1 MITPQDDE
9 QSILSAIDRFVAC
22 LGEDKATVASCVD
35 HYIHLETDA
44 AARFNIVTLRARL
57 PVDAQIPGSALVF
70 YLHTVNAGRY
80 FYAALHDLAT
90 RCPSFEEARSLLQA
104 QAAIRRASSY
114 KTPGV
119 DKHAQGII
127 LHDVNTVLN
136 SLRTQAPPPSPE
148 QGRSEK
154 ANRTVNDD
162 DLNDTNTTL
171 HQSILQPAAPS
182 SEDSQSP
189 QKVQQQSPIEADQL
203 DWDPF
208 EVDLPPQPDRSAAH
222 NQFSSSDDSFVHQTP
237 DQTSST
243 IEERFKHYESLD
255 YNNLPA
261 YIDVPSPNINNS
273 GQYTVTSAFADPPT
287 VLADSQQPSI
297 LSPAPIQPQTSTMAS
312 NSNHQQP
319 ESQVIPSAKRR
330 RITLPNP
337 LRSLLPGEEIQAS
350 LVSGILQSLCDLVPH
365 RAVCLAPRG
374 PATDATAV
382 ISQTQSRMHGVF
394 DQSPKEAVVVMPLRT
409 NHHWALAFV
418 RVTGQKQVVIENYN
432 AASDQELTKEVE
444 GLMCS
449 LFDVPQD
456 NDTALPKLCP
466 RSSWNSISRHSV
478 SQADQQDSGVG
489 VLIHC
494 LYALGATS
502 IPKEVDW
509 LLWRR
514 VLAAYKSARDS
525 PLAAGGSSTHLTPP
539 GDVLVQL
546 RREHADSLGTRSG
559 VRVPVPADSIIRRA
573 LLDDANWLSVPS
585 GEARALDE
593 ALAELRAKLTSV
605 PDKLKAK
612 AHLARQTMY
621 DINTLVAVLLGQAA
635 EKPGPA
641 SNHLENCEKDMDKIK
656 SLIPLMRGG
665 KMAKEKMQAA
675 LETAEGATRL
685 AAARKAEEDNNRQRS
700 IQGLKAMQD
709 EIQKIER
716 ELDTAGEEDSDENQ
730 NDNKIDHND
739 LPSEDD
745 EDHDAD
751 LNDSADKDSDDDDEQ
766 PSHEEDL
773 TDDEEPSDGE
783 EDRDDA

>member
-1 MITPQDDE
+1 MITPKDDE

-22 LGEDKATVASCVD
+22 LGEDKATVANCIEQ
-35 HYIHLETDA
+35 YIHLEADA
-44 AARFNIVTLRARL
+44 VSRFNIVTLRARL
-57 PVDAQIPGSALVF
+57 PVDAVGIIQIPGSALVF

-80 FYAALHDLAT
+80 FYAALHDLAI
-90 RCPSFEEARSLLQA
+90 RCPSFEEARSLLQT
-104 QAAIRRASSY
+104 QAAIRRASLS

-127 LHDVNTVLN
+127 LHDVNTVLS
-136 SLRTQAPPPSPE
+136 SLRTQVSPPSPE

-154 ANRTVNDD
+154 AKRTVNDD
-162 DLNDTNTTL
+162 DLDNTNTTL
-171 HQSILQPAAPS
+171 HQPVLQPAAAS

-189 QKVQQQSPIEADQL
+189 QKVQQQSPIEADPL

-208 EVDLPPQPDRSAAH
+208 EVDVPPQPERSAAH
-222 NQFSSSDDSFVHQTP
+222 NLSSSSDESFVHQTP
-237 DQTSST
+237 DQTSSA

-261 YIDVPSPNINNS
+261 YIDVPSPNINSS
-273 GQYTVTSAFADPPT
+273 GQYTVTSPLADPPT
-287 VLADSQQPSI
+287 VLADSKEPSI

-312 NSNHQQP
+312 NSNHPQP
-319 ESQVIPSAKRR
+319 ESQVMPSAKRR

-350 LVSGILQSLCDLVPH
+350 LVSGILQSLCDLIPH

-382 ISQTQSRMHGVF
+382 LSQTQSRMHGVF
-394 DQSPKEAVVVMPLRT
+394 DQSPKEAVIIMPLRT

-418 RVTGQKQVVIENYN
+418 RVTGQKQVVIETYN
-432 AASDQELTKEVE
+432 AASDQELTKEAE

-478 SQADQQDSGVG
+478 SQVDQPDSGVG
-489 VLIHC
+489 VLIHS
-494 LYALGATS
+494 LYALAATS

-539 GDVLVQL
+539 GDVLAQL
-546 RREHADSLGTRSG
+546 RREHADSLGARSG

-573 LLDDANWLSVPS
+573 LLDDANWLSVS
-585 GEARALDE
+585 SDEAPALDE
-593 ALAELRAKLTSV
+593 ALAELRSKLTSV

-612 AHLARQTMY
+612 THLARQTMY
-621 DINTLVAVLLGQAA
+621 DIHTLVAVLLGQAA
-635 EKPGPA
+635 ERPGPA
-641 SNHLENCEKDMDKIK
+641 SNHLKNCQKDMDKINLEQK
-656 SLIPLMRGG
+656 TPDLTIECSLVD
-665 KMAKEKMQAA
+665 
-675 LETAEGATRL
+675 
-685 AAARKAEEDNNRQRS
+685 AAASGS
-700 IQGLKAMQD
+700 IRHLNCDVTSQ
-709 EIQKIER
+709 
-716 ELDTAGEEDSDENQ
+716 
-730 NDNKIDHND
+730 
-739 LPSEDD
+739 
-745 EDHDAD
+745 AD
-751 LNDSADKDSDDDDEQ
+751 LRAVLDSIARIDRTGADAGVSGEFENFYNVFNVHNK
-766 PSHEEDL
+766 L
-773 TDDEEPSDGE
+773 TKPGCGVI
-783 EDRDDA
+783 DANFRILPNLNKLASSSETQGKPAHRHISLATAHSATSSEAPQVISIRE